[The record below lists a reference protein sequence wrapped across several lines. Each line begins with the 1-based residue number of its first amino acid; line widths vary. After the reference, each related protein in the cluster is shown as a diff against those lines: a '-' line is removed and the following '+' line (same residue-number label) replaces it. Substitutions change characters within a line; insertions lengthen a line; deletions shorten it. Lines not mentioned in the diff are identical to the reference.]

1 MLFLLGIKGLQLV
14 VNLKLK
20 YGVSFPEKHKLLC
33 AAVFRQPV
41 AVACL
46 LTQLHNDNEKKI
58 NGLRNR
64 PSLPFM

>member
-1 MLFLLGIKGLQLV
+1 MLFVGIKGLQLV

-20 YGVSFPEKHKLLC
+20 YGVSVPRKHKLLC
-33 AAVFRQPV
+33 VAVFGQPV
-41 AVACL
+41 TFACL

-58 NGLRNR
+58 NDLQHR